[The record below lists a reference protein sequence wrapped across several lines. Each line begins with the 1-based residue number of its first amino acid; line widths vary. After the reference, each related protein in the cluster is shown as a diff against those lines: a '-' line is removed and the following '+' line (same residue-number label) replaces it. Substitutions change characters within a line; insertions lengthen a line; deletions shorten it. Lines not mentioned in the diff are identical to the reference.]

1 MSVRAVKEKA
11 AKLVA
16 SGQFERAEVLLRQ
29 ALTQSPRDVQTWL
42 RHAEVLKRLSRN
54 VDAVASYRLAARI
67 LDDEGHHP
75 RAVAALKLAL
85 SLVPDDVDLIAD
97 IIRSE
102 MRARREGNDV
112 RALFPL
118 SSPSQLLT
126 DASSESGLFQSTPST
141 VEAEAPQLSLPMS
154 TPAGP
159 SAHDVRAENAAARVD
174 AWVPE
179 PSAPVRPPPTVR
191 AEPPAPSEAEL
202 PEPRPTAPASQ
213 GSMDGAA
220 LAPEVAPRPTAP
232 ESMDGA
238 SAAAPTPT
246 APESYGSMGD
256 ATPAP
261 PAPESYGSMDG
272 AIPGAAVAPRPS
284 SPIPLV
290 SEATSSTNSAVAPAS
305 SAPTQSGVA
314 SRPSFPTPLVSE
326 APPRP
331 SSPIPLVSEVASST
345 NSAVAPATSAPT
357 HSGVAARP
365 SFPIPLV
372 SEAPPRPSSPIPLVS
387 EVPGSTNVAPRPS
400 SPLASEFA
408 AATHTEGGVGAAFPA
423 PPPSSPVRF
432 EVESTPQWPQVRRLS
447 DQQIAVQ
454 VAEGARW
461 VVLEASSPIAVRFAD
476 ELEVPD
482 DAEWLE

>member
-67 LDDEGHHP
+67 LDEEGHHP

-126 DASSESGLFQSTPST
+126 EASSESGLFQSTPST

-159 SAHDVRAENAAARVD
+159 SAHDVRAENAAARAD

-191 AEPPAPSEAEL
+191 AEPPEPSEAEL

-213 GSMDGAA
+213 GSMEGAA
-220 LAPEVAPRPTAP
+220 VAPEVVPRPTAP
-232 ESMDGA
+232 SQESMDDA
-238 SAAAPTPT
+238 SAAPPTPT
-246 APESYGSMGD
+246 APEYGSMGD

-261 PAPESYGSMDG
+261 TAPESHGSMDG
-272 AIPGAAVAPRPS
+272 STPAVA
-284 SPIPLV
+284 V
-290 SEATSSTNSAVAPAS
+290 
-305 SAPTQSGVA
+305 G
-314 SRPSFPTPLVSE
+314 
-326 APPRP
+326 
-331 SSPIPLVSEVASST
+331 PIPLVSEVACST
-345 NSAVAPATSAPT
+345 NAAVAP
-357 HSGVAARP
+357 RP
-365 SFPIPLV
+365 V
-372 SEAPPRPSSPIPLVS
+372 SPIPLVS
-387 EVPGSTNVAPRPS
+387 EVPPRPSSPTSLVSELAGSTNVAPQSS
-400 SPLASEFA
+400 SPEV
-408 AATHTEGGVGAAFPA
+408 ATPRHAEGAVFPP

-461 VVLEASSPIAVRFAD
+461 VVLEASSPISVRFAD
-476 ELEVPD
+476 ELEIPD

>member
-1 MSVRAVKEKA
+1 MKEKA

-67 LDDEGHHP
+67 LDEEGHHP

-126 DASSESGLFQSTPST
+126 EASSESGLFQSTPST

-159 SAHDVRAENAAARVD
+159 SAHDVRAENAAARAD

-191 AEPPAPSEAEL
+191 AEPPEPSEAEL

-213 GSMDGAA
+213 GSMEGAA
-220 LAPEVAPRPTAP
+220 VAPEVVPRPTAP
-232 ESMDGA
+232 SQESMDDA
-238 SAAAPTPT
+238 SAAPPTPT
-246 APESYGSMGD
+246 APEYGSMGD
-256 ATPAP
+256 AT
-261 PAPESYGSMDG
+261 APESCSTDGST
-272 AIPGAAVAPRPS
+272 PAVAVG
-284 SPIPLV
+284 PIPLV
-290 SEATSSTNSAVAPAS
+290 AEVAP
-305 SAPTQSGVA
+305 Q
-314 SRPSFPTPLVSE
+314 FVSE
-326 APPRP
+326 LA
-331 SSPIPLVSEVASST
+331 
-345 NSAVAPATSAPT
+345 
-357 HSGVAARP
+357 
-365 SFPIPLV
+365 
-372 SEAPPRPSSPIPLVS
+372 
-387 EVPGSTNVAPRPS
+387 GSTNVAPRPS
-400 SPLASEFA
+400 APLPLASEGA
-408 AATHTEGGVGAAFPA
+408 APTHADGGVGAGFPP

-461 VVLEASSPIAVRFAD
+461 VVLEASSPISVRFAD
-476 ELEVPD
+476 ELEIPD

>member
-67 LDDEGHHP
+67 LDEEGHHP

-126 DASSESGLFQSTPST
+126 DASSESGLFQSSQST
-141 VEAEAPQLSLPMS
+141 VEVEAPQLSLPMS

-159 SAHDVRAENAAARVD
+159 SAHDVRAENAAARAD

-213 GSMDGAA
+213 GSMEGAA
-220 LAPEVAPRPTAP
+220 VAPEVAPRPTAP

-238 SAAAPTPT
+238 SAPTPT
-246 APESYGSMGD
+246 APEYGSMGD
-256 ATPAP
+256 ATHAP
-261 PAPESYGSMDG
+261 TAPESHGSMDG
-272 AIPGAAVAPRPS
+272 IPAAAVGPIPLVSEVAPRPS

-290 SEATSSTNSAVAPAS
+290 SEVTDRTNA
-305 SAPTQSGVA
+305 
-314 SRPSFPTPLVSE
+314 
-326 APPRP
+326 PRP
-331 SSPIPLVSEVASST
+331 SAPIPLVSEIASST
-345 NSAVAPATSAPT
+345 SSAVAPSASAPT
-357 HSGVAARP
+357 HSGVASRP

-372 SEAPPRPSSPIPLVS
+372 SEGATSTKSAVAPPASAPTRPSSPIPLVS

-400 SPLASEFA
+400 SPIPLASEVA
-408 AATHTEGGVGAAFPA
+408 APTHTEGGVGAAFPP

-461 VVLEASSPIAVRFAD
+461 VVLEASSPISVRFAD